1 MQVSRGLS
9 HTLAL
14 TSEGTVYAWGGSTN
28 GQLGI
33 NSTNG
38 GFAPVA
44 VFTEVNSVP
53 TALNGKFVIAIA
65 TARHTSYAL
74 CSDGTIASWGENQR
88 GQLGNGT
95 SGNGTNNADVRVPVA
110 VTLSG
115 VLSGK
120 TVVALAGG
128 TNHVLALCSDGT
140 VAAWGTGGA
149 GQLGDNSTSNRSTPV
164 LVNTTSGT
172 SALFG
177 KTVIAIA
184 GGANHSLA
192 LCSDGT
198 VVAWGSDSNGQLGN
212 DTTLSSSNAP
222 AAVNTTSGT
231 SALFGKTATAIAAG
245 NQHSIAL
252 CADGSVVTW
261 GRNHRS
267 QLGDNSTTDSSVPVA
282 VNTASGV
289 SALFGKS
296 VKAIT
301 AGLDGNLVLSTDG
314 TLAGWGY
321 SLLGQVGDNSTD
333 SPRAVPTAVNV
344 ADGVSALSGKTVMSL
359 AGSGSA
365 SDHFMALYANVPVI
379 TSPSEIAVEDS
390 SGTDLMTGALIDFG
404 SLAAN
409 NNTDLIFT
417 IRNPGTADLTDVA
430 VTIDG
435 TDSALF
441 TVTATPDS
449 VITPAGSTTF
459 TVRFAPVS
467 TGLKSAA
474 LHIASNDLDE
484 NPFDISLTGTGTPE
498 QMNVHENESNR
509 SWRGVSS
516 SADGVKLAAVIND
529 GFPYFST
536 DSGLTWTQGSVS
548 TGPKNWYDVASSN
561 NGSKLVAVADGAR
574 IHTSIDSGA
583 TWSEQFGS
591 NGRQWRT
598 VASSADGTKLIAAA
612 NQDRIYTSS
621 DSGLTW
627 TTRYNNGNWHDV
639 ATSAD
644 GTKLVAVEY
653 PGEIFTSTNSG
664 ANWTPRMTDL
674 SRNWSSVAS
683 SNDGTKLVASVSDG
697 QLYTSTDSG
706 ATWTARESNRAWRS
720 VASSAD
726 GTDLIASNNGG
737 YIYVSSDSG
746 VNWTILDSTRG
757 WWGVAISADGAKL
770 LASATGGHLYTLG
783 SAPEI
788 AVEQPALTDLTS
800 GGTTDF
806 GPVLTG
812 DTPELEFTIRN
823 PGSETLT
830 GLGITIDGTDSALF
844 TLTASPTGPLTGP
857 AGSTTFTVR
866 FAPMSIGLKSATL
879 HIASNDSDENPF
891 NIVLNGT
898 GTVPTPEIAVEQPES
913 TDLMTGAMT
922 DFGSL
927 AANNNT
933 DLIFTIRNP
942 GTADLTDVAVTID
955 GTDSALFTVTAIPD
969 SVITPAGTTT
979 FTVRFA
985 PVSTGLK
992 SATLHIASND
1002 SDENP
1007 FDISLTGTGTPEQM
1021 VARDS
1026 SSNWRGVAA
1035 SADGVKLAA
1044 VITSG
1049 HIHTS
1054 TDSGA
1059 TWTARP
1065 LGSGPKNW
1073 YDVAS
1078 SANGTK
1084 LVAVADGAR
1093 IHTSIDSGA
1102 TWTEQFGSN
1111 SNVQWR
1117 SVASSADGT
1126 KLIAAAKQ
1134 DRIYTSTDSGI
1145 TWTVRY
1151 NNGNWNGVASSAD
1164 GTKLV
1169 AVEDSGNVFTS
1180 TDSGA
1185 NWTERMTDQ
1194 SRNWSGVASSADGTK
1209 LVASAYNGFLYTSI
1223 DSGVTWTAR
1232 DSTRLWRLVA
1242 SSADGS
1248 QLIAAE
1254 RDGLLYVSSDSGVNW
1269 TTLDSTRNW
1278 YGVAISAD
1286 GAKLL
1291 ASVYGGRLYTLGSAP
1306 EIAVEQPLL
1315 TDLTSGGT
1323 TDFGPILTG
1332 GTTDLEFT
1340 IRNPGSETLTGLG
1353 ITIDGIDSALFT
1365 LTASPTGPLSGP
1377 SGSTT
1382 FTVRFA
1388 PVSIGLKSAT
1398 LHIASNDS
1406 DENPFNIV
1414 LNGTGTVPTP
1424 EIAVEQPESTDL
1436 MTGAMTDF
1444 GSAAANSTTDL
1455 IFTIRNSGTANLT
1468 SVDVTVDGTDSALFT
1483 VTAIPDSVI
1492 TPAGTTTFT
1501 VRFAPVSTGLKS
1513 ATLHIASNDSD
1524 ENPFDISLTGTGT
1537 PEQMTQQG
1545 SFQSWRG
1552 VTSSA
1557 DGVKMAAVTNNGF
1570 LHTSTDSG
1578 LTWTA
1583 LTALGQKS
1591 WYDVASSANGTKLV
1605 AVADGARIFTSI
1617 DFGTNWTE
1625 QFGSNSNVQWRTVA
1639 SSADGTKLIAAATQD
1654 RIYTSADSGITWTVR
1669 FNSGNWHGVASSA
1682 DGTKLVA
1689 VENSGNIF
1697 TSTNSGATWTAR
1709 MTDQSRNW
1717 FSVASSADG
1726 SKLVASVHG
1735 GQLYTSIDSGITWT
1749 ARDSTRNWRSVASSA
1764 DGSQLIAAERD
1775 GLIYVS
1781 SDSGVNW
1788 TTLDSTR
1795 DWYGVAMSADG
1806 ARLLASVFGG
1816 QLYTLGTASDVSQS
1830 GPNFVVTTLADN
1842 DDGITG
1848 IAHTSLREAIN
1859 AANANADLSI
1869 ISFDPTVFGSATT
1882 INLTGALPGLMSDL
1896 EIQGP
1901 SAGLTVRRDT
1911 GGDYRLF
1918 QVNSGTVV
1926 LRDLTLI
1933 NGNAIGGGGAIMNY
1947 NTLTVDN
1954 CMLLDN
1960 TASADGG
1967 GIESFGLLTVVDSVI
1982 SGNTSGAG
1990 GGGIQSWS
1998 TLIVDRSIIRDNTAN
2013 SGGGG
2018 GIDIGANGLT
2028 LTASTISGNSA
2039 LAGGG
2044 IRHLGDSLMTVTNST
2059 ISENTA
2065 TGLSPSEGGGAI
2077 HLNANYGSGGPGATL
2092 DSNTITGNSAPN
2104 QSGGMRHGIWLT
2116 AGTLTIEN
2124 TILVANST
2132 NDLDQVDGTLISL
2145 GHNLVGLSNVSSSF
2159 AEIGDQINI
2168 SSPGLGPLAE
2178 NGGPTPT
2185 HALQAGSPALQAG
2198 STALMVD
2205 QRGSVRPS
2213 GTADDIGAFELVIV
2227 PGDPAEVALGSLTAT
2242 YDGNPH
2248 AISVTT
2254 TPSGLATAVTY
2265 DGNATVPTD
2274 AGSYAVVATVTDT
2287 DFNGSASGT
2296 LVIAQ
2301 AQSIISWPVPNE
2313 IVFGT
2318 ALSGTQL
2325 NATADVPGTLTYSPA
2340 AGAVLNAGSQNLS
2353 VTFGPTDTTNYLG
2366 ATGDQSLSVSK
2377 ATATVSLSGLTAT
2390 YDGSPRMVGVSTTP
2404 SGLNANVIYD
2414 GGSTPPINAGTYP
2427 VAATISDV
2435 NFVGSVTGSL
2445 VVAKA
2450 SSVIDWV
2457 TLTPI
2462 EYGTAL
2468 SATQLNATA
2477 NAPGTFVYTP
2487 TAGTV
2492 LDAAEQILRVTFTP
2506 TDTTNRLEVTTAKSL
2521 LVTTAPVQ
2529 IEFEDLAATYDGNTH
2544 AVSVS
2549 TTPSGIAVNVTYDGS
2564 ATVPADAGSYA
2575 VAGTPESDNY
2585 SGSGS
2590 ATLVIAKAA
2599 PVITWN
2605 PAGPFVDGSALD
2617 SSALN
2622 ASASIAGTFTYTPA
2636 AGATLAEGSVD
2647 LALEFVPDDTVN
2659 YETTTAERT
2668 ITVVDNGLAFANQ
2681 PTDQNSLTGGSV
2693 MFSVTATGADP
2704 LSYQWQKDSVDIT
2717 GATSA
2722 TLELTAL
2729 TTADAGT
2736 YQVIVSNV
2744 ANSLPS
2750 NTAEL
2755 AVIDV
2760 MATHSASSGYR
2771 GGETITIENTI
2782 TYTGTLSGLGWTVL
2796 LPDDVDSVAWSYV
2809 SSGGSVG
2816 TVVPGDGATELL
2828 EWAWISTPAS
2838 PISFS
2843 YTISV
2848 PPAATGDYNL
2858 TAMVLPRSDG
2868 TQFQG
2873 LANPDPLILTEAP
2886 AFHTADTNGDFKI
2899 SLTELLRV
2907 IELYNTRFGT
2917 TRTGRYKIQSG
2928 TEDGFAPD
2936 ADLSNSDPLT
2946 LTQFHAADTSQ
2957 DGKLSLTELLRIIEI
2972 YNTRAGTTRTGQYH
2986 VQSGTEDGFAPGPA
3000 E

>member
-1 MQVSRGLS
+1 
-9 HTLAL
+9 
-14 TSEGTVYAWGGSTN
+14 
-28 GQLGI
+28 
-33 NSTNG
+33 
-38 GFAPVA
+38 
-44 VFTEVNSVP
+44 
-53 TALNGKFVIAIA
+53 
-65 TARHTSYAL
+65 
-74 CSDGTIASWGENQR
+74 
-88 GQLGNGT
+88 
-95 SGNGTNNADVRVPVA
+95 
-110 VTLSG
+110 
-115 VLSGK
+115 
-120 TVVALAGG
+120 
-128 TNHVLALCSDGT
+128 
-140 VAAWGTGGA
+140 
-149 GQLGDNSTSNRSTPV
+149 
-164 LVNTTSGT
+164 
-172 SALFG
+172 
-177 KTVIAIA
+177 
-184 GGANHSLA
+184 
-192 LCSDGT
+192 
-198 VVAWGSDSNGQLGN
+198 
-212 DTTLSSSNAP
+212 
-222 AAVNTTSGT
+222 
-231 SALFGKTATAIAAG
+231 
-245 NQHSIAL
+245 
-252 CADGSVVTW
+252 
-261 GRNHRS
+261 
-267 QLGDNSTTDSSVPVA
+267 
-282 VNTASGV
+282 
-289 SALFGKS
+289 
-296 VKAIT
+296 
-301 AGLDGNLVLSTDG
+301 
-314 TLAGWGY
+314 
-321 SLLGQVGDNSTD
+321 
-333 SPRAVPTAVNV
+333 
-344 ADGVSALSGKTVMSL
+344 MSL

-417 IRNPGTADLTDVA
+417 IRNPGTADLTGVDVTIDGTDSALFTVTATPDSTITPAGSTTFTVRFAPESTGLKSAALHIASNDSDENPFDISLTGTGTPEQMIAQGIVQSWRGVSSSADGVKLAAVAANGYLNTSADSGLTWTSLTALGQKSWYEVASSANGAKLVA
-430 VTIDG
+430 VADGKRIFTSIDSGTNWTEQFGSNSNVQWRSVASSADGTKLIAAAKQDRIYTSTDSGITWTTRYNNGNWNGVASSADGTKLVAVEDSGNIFTSTDSGATWTARMTDESRSWSGVASSADGTKLVASDYNGFLYTSIDSGVTWTARDSTRLWRLVASSADGSQLMAAERDGLLYVSSDSGVNWTTIDSLRNWWGVAISADGAKRLASVFGGQLYTLGSAPEIAVEQPLLTDLTSGGTTDFGPVLTGDTAELEFTIRNPGSETLTGLGITIDGTDSALFTLTASPTGPLTGPAGSTTFTVRFAPMSIGLKSATLHIASNDSDENPFNIVLNGTGTVPTPEIAVEQPESTDLMTGAMTDFGSAAANSTTDLIFTIRNPGTANLTGINVSIDG

-449 VITPAGSTTF
+449 VITPAGTTTF

-467 TGLKSAA
+467 IGLKSAT

-484 NPFDISLTGTGTPE
+484 NPFDIGLTGTGTPE
-498 QMNVHENESNR
+498 QMNVHENDRNR

-583 TWSEQFGS
+583 TWTEQFGS
-591 NGRQWRT
+591 NSNVQWRT

-639 ATSAD
+639 ASSAD

-706 ATWTARESNRAWRS
+706 ATWTARESNRNWRS

-726 GTDLIASNNGG
+726 GTDLIASDNGG

-788 AVEQPALTDLTS
+788 AVEQPELTDLTS

-922 DFGSL
+922 DFGSA
-927 AANNNT
+927 AANSTT
-933 DLIFTIRNP
+933 DLIFTIRNS
-942 GTADLTDVAVTID
+942 GTANLTGVNVSID

-969 SVITPAGTTT
+969 SVITPAGSTT

-1002 SDENP
+1002 LDENP

-1021 VARDS
+1021 
-1026 SSNWRGVAA
+1026 
-1035 SADGVKLAA
+1035 
-1044 VITSG
+1044 
-1049 HIHTS
+1049 
-1054 TDSGA
+1054 
-1059 TWTARP
+1059 
-1065 LGSGPKNW
+1065 
-1073 YDVAS
+1073 
-1078 SANGTK
+1078 
-1084 LVAVADGAR
+1084 
-1093 IHTSIDSGA
+1093 
-1102 TWTEQFGSN
+1102 
-1111 SNVQWR
+1111 
-1117 SVASSADGT
+1117 
-1126 KLIAAAKQ
+1126 IAQA
-1134 DRIYTSTDSGI
+1134 
-1145 TWTVRY
+1145 
-1151 NNGNWNGVASSAD
+1151 
-1164 GTKLV
+1164 
-1169 AVEDSGNVFTS
+1169 
-1180 TDSGA
+1180 
-1185 NWTERMTDQ
+1185 
-1194 SRNWSGVASSADGTK
+1194 
-1209 LVASAYNGFLYTSI
+1209 
-1223 DSGVTWTAR
+1223 
-1232 DSTRLWRLVA
+1232 
-1242 SSADGS
+1242 
-1248 QLIAAE
+1248 
-1254 RDGLLYVSSDSGVNW
+1254 
-1269 TTLDSTRNW
+1269 
-1278 YGVAISAD
+1278 
-1286 GAKLL
+1286 
-1291 ASVYGGRLYTLGSAP
+1291 
-1306 EIAVEQPLL
+1306 
-1315 TDLTSGGT
+1315 
-1323 TDFGPILTG
+1323 
-1332 GTTDLEFT
+1332 
-1340 IRNPGSETLTGLG
+1340 
-1353 ITIDGIDSALFT
+1353 
-1365 LTASPTGPLSGP
+1365 
-1377 SGSTT
+1377 
-1382 FTVRFA
+1382 
-1388 PVSIGLKSAT
+1388 
-1398 LHIASNDS
+1398 
-1406 DENPFNIV
+1406 
-1414 LNGTGTVPTP
+1414 
-1424 EIAVEQPESTDL
+1424 
-1436 MTGAMTDF
+1436 
-1444 GSAAANSTTDL
+1444 
-1455 IFTIRNSGTANLT
+1455 
-1468 SVDVTVDGTDSALFT
+1468 
-1483 VTAIPDSVI
+1483 
-1492 TPAGTTTFT
+1492 
-1501 VRFAPVSTGLKS
+1501 
-1513 ATLHIASNDSD
+1513 
-1524 ENPFDISLTGTGT
+1524 
-1537 PEQMTQQG
+1537 

-1557 DGVKMAAVTNNGF
+1557 DGVKMAAVANNGY
-1570 LHTSTDSG
+1570 LNPSTDSG
-1578 LTWTA
+1578 LTWTS

-1591 WYDVASSANGTKLV
+1591 WYDVASSNDGSKLV
-1605 AVADGARIFTSI
+1605 AVADGSRIFTSI
-1617 DFGTNWTE
+1617 DSGANWTE

-1654 RIYTSADSGITWTVR
+1654 RIYTSTDSGITWTTR
-1669 FNSGNWHGVASSA
+1669 YNNGNWHGVASSA

-1689 VENSGNIF
+1689 VENSGGIF
-1697 TSTNSGATWTAR
+1697 TSNNSGATWTAR
-1709 MTDQSRNW
+1709 MTDQNRNW

-1726 SKLVASVHG
+1726 TKLVASVYG
-1735 GQLYTSIDSGITWT
+1735 GQLYTSIDSGLTWT

-1869 ISFDPTVFGSATT
+1869 ISFDPTVFGSAST

-1982 SGNTSGAG
+1982 SGNTSGSG

-2013 SGGGG
+2013 SGGG

-2044 IRHLGDSLMTVTNST
+2044 IRHLGGGLMTATNST
-2059 ISENTA
+2059 ISGNTA

-2077 HLNANYGSGGPGATL
+2077 HLNANYGGGGPGATF

-2104 QSGGMRHGIWLT
+2104 QSGGMRHGIWLQ
-2116 AGTLTIEN
+2116 AGTLTMGN

-2132 NDLDQVDGTLISL
+2132 NDLDQVGGTLVSV
-2145 GHNLVGLSNVSSSF
+2145 GHNLVGLSNVSASF
-2159 AEIGDQINI
+2159 VEIGDQINI
-2168 SSPGLGPLAE
+2168 SSPGLGPLAD

-2198 STALMVD
+2198 STTFMVD

-2213 GTADDIGAFELVIV
+2213 GTADDIGAFEFVIV
-2227 PGDPAEVALGSLTAT
+2227 PGDPADVALGSLTAT

-2575 VAGTPESDNY
+2575 VAGTPESENY

-2605 PAGPFVDGSALD
+2605 PAGPFVDGSTLD
-2617 SSALN
+2617 NSALN
-2622 ASASIAGTFTYTPA
+2622 ASASITGTFAYTPA

-2668 ITVVDNGLAFANQ
+2668 ITVVDNGLAIANQ

-2693 MFSVTATGADP
+2693 MFSVTATGAGP
-2704 LSYQWQKDSVDIT
+2704 LSYQWQKGSVDIT

-2736 YQVIVSNV
+2736 YQVIVSNE
-2744 ANSLPS
+2744 ANTLPS
-2750 NTAEL
+2750 NTAAL

-2782 TYTGTLSGLGWTVL
+2782 TYSGSFSGLGWTVL
-2796 LPDDVDSVAWSYV
+2796 LPDSVDGVAWSYV
-2809 SSGGSVG
+2809 SSSGSVG
-2816 TVVPGDGATELL
+2816 AGVPGDGATNILD
-2828 EWAWISTPAS
+2828 WFWISTPAS

-2843 YTISV
+2843 YTISA
-2848 PPAATGDYNL
+2848 PPAAIGDYDL

-2917 TRTGRYKIQSG
+2917 TRTGRYQIQPG

-2936 ADLSNSDPLT
+2936 GDLSNSDPLT
-2946 LTQFHAADTSQ
+2946 LMQFHAADTSQ